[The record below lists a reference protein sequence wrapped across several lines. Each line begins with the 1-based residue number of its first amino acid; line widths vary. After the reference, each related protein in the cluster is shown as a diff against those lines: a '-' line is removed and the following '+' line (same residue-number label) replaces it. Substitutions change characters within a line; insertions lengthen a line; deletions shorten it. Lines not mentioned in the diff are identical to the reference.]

1 MYINT
6 SSTHILIITKGSRSI
21 MKLISFFI
29 LSICAIVVCILGI
42 IGVNNKYIK
51 LYWGIFWWRYA
62 AGFIVAIYVMQQKD
76 VLKLIF
82 LWLVLGKFIF

>member
-1 MYINT
+1 
-6 SSTHILIITKGSRSI
+6 
-21 MKLISFFI
+21 
-29 LSICAIVVCILGI
+29 VVCILGI